1 MFIHGHYPDE
11 LLLSTI
17 LSLPKDR
24 YGDVCDSRKYR
35 GISLSSCITKI
46 IDLVILL
53 KYPHCFRTSELQFAY
68 KKHHATPMC
77 TLALKEVVKYYTSR
91 RGSVYCCLLDATKA
105 FDRVKFDKLFEIMIA
120 RNIPSCAIRL
130 VFDMYNRQKVRT
142 VWNGQYS
149 SSFSTSNGVRQGGVL
164 SPILFT
170 LYIDV
175 LLERLESSGVGCHIG
190 HEYLGSLCSADD
202 LASLAPTVF
211 SLRRMLKIC
220 EEFSVEYDIIFNAKN
235 TVCIL
240 FSGRHGSRTP
250 PVMSLNG
257 TVLHW
262 KDTVK
267 HLGNFI
273 SNEPK
278 GPHRFILCDWF
289 CIHIHRQYRSISLVS
304 NICIIKSHF
313 YTFTVYSLHPM
324 FCRLHNSPLIGQRNS
339 FMDRS
344 GCFLPRPILIHGL
357 LCDSNADIVLL
368 QETWLLKRDL
378 GVLATLH
385 KKYLGNG
392 KSAIPDD
399 TILHVRPYGGLGF
412 LWRRSL
418 TGNIRNIHVN
428 CYRID
433 AILLTHDGS
442 VTLIV
447 NVYLPVDNRQM
458 QHVSPEFSECID
470 ALEIV
475 INEHSYHHVIIGG
488 DFNTDFSRN
497 NAQSKYLKHFL
508 ERNALMNVWDLPCA
522 DKIVWNSLFVY
533 WLLFHW
539 LWWYSCGEISHP
551 IRHSIQSA
559 WVRTRSDIGGTFIW
573 RGVCWLSS
581 TGQLWYQCFE
591 IWMA

>member
-1 MFIHGHYPDE
+1 MAESLASNCTRDLWREIQKMKPQSKVTPPHIDGHTDSSDIADMFRDKYQILFNSVPSDTSHVYDFLNEAVRRDDAGDYDITTGIIDKAISRLKSEKNDGDKGLWLNLVIHSTPEWRYLLSYVISSMFIHGHYPDE

-17 LSLPKDR
+17 SSLPKDR

-202 LASLAPTVF
+202 LALLAPTVF

-273 SNEPK
+273 SN
-278 GPHRFILCDWF
+278 
-289 CIHIHRQYRSISLVS
+289 
-304 NICIIKSHF
+304 
-313 YTFTVYSLHPM
+313 
-324 FCRLHNSPLIGQRNS
+324 
-339 FMDRS
+339 
-344 GCFLPRPILIHGL
+344 
-357 LCDSNADIVLL
+357 
-368 QETWLLKRDL
+368 DL
-378 GVLATLH
+378 
-385 KKYLGNG
+385 
-392 KSAIPDD
+392 SEDEE
-399 TILHVRPYGGLGF
+399 
-412 LWRRSL
+412 
-418 TGNIRNIHVN
+418 IR
-428 CYRID
+428 Y
-433 AILLTHDGS
+433 S
-442 VTLIV
+442 VTLSAESIV
-447 NVYLPVDNRQM
+447 SVQISNRPTRCRVQNIHSPVLPPTCIWVSGLDSERQGHPSI
-458 QHVSPEFSECID
+458 QHHME
-470 ALEIV
+470 
-475 INEHSYHHVIIGG
+475 
-488 DFNTDFSRN
+488 
-497 NAQSKYLKHFL
+497 K
-508 ERNALMNVWDLPCA
+508 
-522 DKIVWNSLFVY
+522 
-533 WLLFHW
+533 
-539 LWWYSCGEISHP
+539 SHP
-551 IRHSIQSA
+551 KTVGIAQYGTLSIIAS
-559 WVRTRSDIGGTFIW
+559 
-573 RGVCWLSS
+573 VCVFKTLRWANIS
-581 TGQLWYQCFE
+581 THCQNVQWN
-591 IWMA
+591 I